1 MTYRLGYK
9 DIRALNKPITQK
21 LRLLTR
27 GNIPSLR
34 NRAIPRAGVVHRSEI
49 VQSHAQEHSIARKL
63 RNPTRGSSPSLRN
76 RIIPR
81 VGIIHHPK
89 ITVMSVLTG
98 SSTHYLAI
106 LYKKKSPKAS
116 LPLGAY
122 RLS

>member
-63 RNPTRGSSPSLRN
+63 RNPKRGSSPSLRN
-76 RIIPR
+76 RVFPR
-81 VGIIHHPK
+81 AGVVHRSEI
-89 ITVMSVLTG
+89 
-98 SSTHYLAI
+98 A
-106 LYKKKSPKAS
+106 
-116 LPLGAY
+116 
-122 RLS
+122 

>member
-27 GNIPSLR
+27 GNIPSLK
-34 NRAIPRAGVVHRSEI
+34 NRR
-49 VQSHAQEHSIARKL
+49 
-63 RNPTRGSSPSLRN
+63 
-76 RIIPR
+76 IPR

-116 LPLGAY
+116 MPLGAY

>member
-49 VQSHAQEHSIARKL
+49 VQSHAQEHSIARKS
-63 RNPTRGSSPSLRN
+63 RNPTRRSSPPLKN
-76 RIIPR
+76 RTIPR
-81 VGIIHHPK
+81 VGVVHRSEI
-89 ITVMSVLTG
+89 
-98 SSTHYLAI
+98 A
-106 LYKKKSPKAS
+106 
-116 LPLGAY
+116 
-122 RLS
+122 

>member
-9 DIRALNKPITQK
+9 DIRALNKPITLK
-21 LRLLTR
+21 LRISTR

-76 RIIPR
+76 QEIPR
-81 VGIIHHPK
+81 AGVIHCPR
-89 ITVMSVLTG
+89 ITKSHVLG
-98 SSTHYLAI
+98 
-106 LYKKKSPKAS
+106 
-116 LPLGAY
+116 
-122 RLS
+122 